1 MRVVFS
7 PEARQEF
14 EEAERYYERQVPGL
28 GARRFSGTDSTL
40 NSSSCVCKSV
50 AYCTDP
56 ATCVHLENQMVAGG
70 DGHIIPPR
78 VCCGLRGIDARPIFT
93 PHEIAKRRANTAA

>member
-28 GARRFSGTDSTL
+28 GARFARKFVLRCHESEPGRYPVHAS
-40 NSSSCVCKSV
+40 
-50 AYCTDP
+50 A
-56 ATCVHLENQMVAGG
+56 ATYGA
-70 DGHIIPPR
+70 
-78 VCCGLRGIDARPIFT
+78 
-93 PHEIAKRRANTAA
+93 